1 MRLPK
6 LASPGD
12 GAKAPLISIPQQAK
26 TMDLRWLW
34 LLIGFALLPFTAY
47 RVVFPLAAWIAPVF
61 LLRFERV
68 SRRGGPALWLIFA
81 AYMLAGV
88 IDLIGSPG
96 RGLDLLLG
104 LTFFPLVRAV
114 RFTLP
119 YVTDRLLGARL
130 GTWPRMLLF
139 PASFVAS
146 DWLMGLL
153 HLTGTFGSPAYSQYG
168 VLPLIQ
174 LVSVTGMYGLTFLV
188 MWFASAVNAVWEHG
202 FQRRATR
209 LPLAVFGSVLAAVFA
224 FGFARL
230 SLAAPTSPTVKAAT
244 ITLSPAVYNQA
255 NDGLDLMTFNRA
267 TSAQRAA
274 WRPRFNATVDQM
286 LARTQTAL
294 SQGAKLVAWQEQ
306 SALVLPEDRQNA
318 ISRAA
323 ALARSHGAYLEIWL
337 GVLNR
342 SQSLPYFAD
351 QAVLISP
358 AGTVVWTY
366 EKTYLVLGSDS
377 AFTVRGSGVLPV
389 ADTPY
394 GRLTT
399 AICNDLDYPGLLRQA
414 GQKGAD
420 ILLAPNNED
429 YSFQASYR
437 AGEQVYRAI
446 ENGTSLIRPAGDGIS
461 LMTDYLG
468 RVIASQDYSASNDG
482 IMLAS
487 VPTTGVSTIYS
498 HIGDSFAYLCTLGLV
513 LGIHLARRAK
523 RNSARTSPAA
533 NDDLTNHGTPTP
545 VPHRLR
551 RTPLVTRL
559 YERLLGDS

>member
-12 GAKAPLISIPQQAK
+12 GAKATPISDSPQAK

-81 AYMLAGV
+81 AYTLAGV
-88 IDLIGSPG
+88 IDLIGIPG
-96 RGLDLLLG
+96 RGLDLLGG
-104 LTFFPLVRAV
+104 LTLFPLYRAV

-119 YVTDRLLGARL
+119 YVTDRLLGARR

-153 HLTGTFGSPAYSQYG
+153 HLTGTSGSPAYSQYG
-168 VLPLIQ
+168 VLPLMQ

-202 FQRRATR
+202 FQWRATR
-209 LPLAVFGSVLAAVFA
+209 LPLAVFGSALAAVFA

-244 ITLSPAVYNQA
+244 ITISPAVYNQA
-255 NDGLDLMTFNRA
+255 NDGLDWATFNRA

-274 WRPRFNATVDQM
+274 WRPRFAATVDQM

-294 SQGAKLVAWQEQ
+294 SQGAKLVVWQEQ
-306 SALVLPEDRQNA
+306 SALVLPADRQNA

-323 ALARSHGAYLEIWL
+323 ALARSHGAYLQIWL
-337 GVLNR
+337 GVLNQT
-342 SQSLPYFAD
+342 QSLHYFAN
-351 QAVLISP
+351 QAILISP

-366 EKTYLVLGSDS
+366 NKTYPVVPGES
-377 AFTVRGSGVLPV
+377 AVTVRGSGVLPV

-399 AICNDLDYPGLLRQA
+399 AICNDLEYPGFLRQA

-420 ILLAPNNED
+420 ILLAPNHEA
-429 YSFQASYR
+429 YSFQTSYR

-446 ENGTSLIRPAGDGIS
+446 ENGTSLIRPTGDGIS

-468 RVIASQDYSASNDG
+468 RVIASQNYSASNNG

-487 VPTTGVSTIYS
+487 VPTHGVSTIYS
-498 HIGDSFAYLCTLGLV
+498 HIGDAFAYLCTIGLV

-523 RNSARTSPAA
+523 RSEKRTSP
-533 NDDLTNHGTPTP
+533 PTEVKEP
-545 VPHRLR
+545 QAV
-551 RTPLVTRL
+551 
-559 YERLLGDS
+559 

>member
-1 MRLPK
+1 MRLPE

-12 GAKAPLISIPQQAK
+12 GAKATPISDSPQAK
-26 TMDLRWLW
+26 TIDLRWLW

-47 RVVFPLAAWIAPVF
+47 RVVFPLAAWVAPVF

-81 AYMLAGV
+81 AYTIAGV
-88 IDLIGSPG
+88 IDLIGIPE
-96 RGLDLLLG
+96 RGLLLLLG
-104 LTFFPLVRAV
+104 LTGFPLFRAV

-168 VLPLIQ
+168 VLPLMQ

-202 FQRRATR
+202 FQWRATR

-244 ITLSPAVYNQA
+244 ITISPSVFNQA
-255 NDGLDLMTFNRA
+255 NDGLDFNTFNRA
-267 TSAQRAA
+267 TSQQRAA
-274 WRPRFNATVDQM
+274 WRPRFTATVDQM

-294 SQGAKLVAWQEQ
+294 SQGAKLVVWQEQ

-318 ISRAA
+318 IHRAA
-323 ALARSHGAYLEIWL
+323 ALARSNGAYLEIWL
-337 GVLNR
+337 GVLTQT
-342 SQSLPYFAD
+342 QSLPYFAN
-351 QAVLISP
+351 QAILISP
-358 AGTVVWTY
+358 AGSVVWTY
-366 EKTYLVLGSDS
+366 EKTYPVVPGES
-377 AFTVRGSGVLPV
+377 AIDVRGSGVLPV

-399 AICNDLDYPGLLRQA
+399 AICNDLEYPGLLRQA

-420 ILLAPNNED
+420 ILLAPNHEV

-446 ENGTSLIRPAGDGIS
+446 ENGTSLIRPDGDGIS

-468 RVIASQDYSASNDG
+468 RVIASQNYSASNNG
-482 IMLAS
+482 IMLAD
-487 VPTTGVSTIYS
+487 VPTAGVSTIS
-498 HIGDSFAYLCTLGLV
+498 SRIGDAFAYLCTIGLL

-523 RNSARTSPAA
+523 RSEKRTSATAPPKQPQA
-533 NDDLTNHGTPTP
+533 
-545 VPHRLR
+545 V
-551 RTPLVTRL
+551 
-559 YERLLGDS
+559 

>member
-12 GAKAPLISIPQQAK
+12 GAKATPISDSPQAK
-26 TMDLRWLW
+26 TVDLRWLW

-47 RVVFPLAAWIAPVF
+47 RVVIPLAAWIAPVF

-88 IDLIGSPG
+88 IDLIGIPG

-104 LTFFPLVRAV
+104 LTLFPLLRAV

-146 DWLMGLL
+146 DWLMGLI
-153 HLTGTFGSPAYSQYG
+153 HLTGTVGSPAYSQYG

-188 MWFASAVNAVWEHG
+188 IWFASAVNAVWEHG
-202 FQRRATR
+202 FQWRATR

-244 ITLSPAVYNQA
+244 ITLSPAVFNQA
-255 NDGLDLMTFNRA
+255 NNGLDWTTFNRA
-267 TSAQRAA
+267 TSAQREA
-274 WRPRFNATVDQM
+274 WRPRFSATVDQM

-294 SQGAKLVAWQEQ
+294 SQGAKLVVWQEE
-306 SALVLPEDRQNA
+306 SALVLPGDRQNA

-337 GVLNR
+337 GVLNQ
-342 SQSLPYFAD
+342 SQSLPYFAN
-351 QAVLISP
+351 QAILISP
-358 AGTVVWTY
+358 AGSVVWTY
-366 EKTYLVLGSDS
+366 NKTYPVVVNGDS
-377 AFTVRGSGVLPV
+377 SVTLRGSGVLPV

-399 AICNDLDYPGLLRQA
+399 AICNDVGYPGLLRQA

-420 ILLAPNNED
+420 ILLVPTDEPS
-429 YSFQASYR
+429 SFWASCR
-437 AGEQVYRAI
+437 CRRGHLPRHRKRHLADPADRRRHLADDRLPGPGDRQPELLGQQRRHHAGQRPDHWRIDHLQPHRRCLRLPVH
-446 ENGTSLIRPAGDGIS
+446 NRPAARNPPGPARKAQRKAHLPSHRGEGAA
-461 LMTDYLG
+461 G
-468 RVIASQDYSASNDG
+468 R
-482 IMLAS
+482 
-487 VPTTGVSTIYS
+487 
-498 HIGDSFAYLCTLGLV
+498 
-513 LGIHLARRAK
+513 
-523 RNSARTSPAA
+523 
-533 NDDLTNHGTPTP
+533 
-545 VPHRLR
+545 
-551 RTPLVTRL
+551 
-559 YERLLGDS
+559 LGDPDRFALRP

>member
-12 GAKAPLISIPQQAK
+12 GAQATPISVPPQAK

-34 LLIGFALLPFTAY
+34 LLIGFVLLPFTAY

-88 IDLIGSPG
+88 IDLIGIPD
-96 RGLDLLLG
+96 RGLWLFLG
-104 LTFFPLVRAV
+104 LTGFPLFRAV

-168 VLPLIQ
+168 VLPLLQ

-188 MWFASAVNAVWEHG
+188 MWFASAVNAVGEHG
-202 FQRRATR
+202 FRWQATR

-244 ITLSPAVYNQA
+244 ITISPSVANQA
-255 NDGLDLMTFNRA
+255 VNGLAWATFNRA

-274 WRPRFNATVDQM
+274 WRPRFAATVDQM

-294 SQGAKLVAWQEQ
+294 SPGAKLVVWQEE
-306 SALVLPEDRQNA
+306 SAWVLPGDRQNA

-323 ALARSHGAYLEIWL
+323 ALARSNGAYVEIGL
-337 GVLNR
+337 GVFTR
-342 SQSLPYFAD
+342 SQSLPYVLD
-351 QAVLISP
+351 QAILISP

-366 EKTYLVLGSDS
+366 EKTYPVTGGES
-377 AFTVRGSGVLPV
+377 AVTVRGSGVLPV

-394 GRLTT
+394 GRLST

-420 ILLAPNNED
+420 ILLAPNNEK

-446 ENGTSLIRPAGDGIS
+446 ENGTSLIRPTGDGIS

-468 RVIASQDYSASNDG
+468 RVIASQDYSASNNG
-482 IMLAS
+482 IMVAS
-487 VPTTGVSTIYS
+487 VPTRGVRTIYS
-498 HIGDSFAYLCTLGLV
+498 RIGDSFAYLCTIGVL

-523 RNSARTSPAA
+523 RSEKRTSP
-533 NDDLTNHGTPTP
+533 PTEAKEP
-545 VPHRLR
+545 QAV
-551 RTPLVTRL
+551 
-559 YERLLGDS
+559 

>member
-6 LASPGD
+6 LTSPGD
-12 GAKAPLISIPQQAK
+12 GAKATPISDSPQAK

-34 LLIGFALLPFTAY
+34 LLIGFALLPFTAN
-47 RVVFPLAAWIAPVF
+47 RVVFPLAAWVAPVF

-81 AYMLAGV
+81 AYTTAGV
-88 IDLIGSPG
+88 IDLIGIPG

-104 LTFFPLVRAV
+104 LTLFPLFRAV

-153 HLTGTFGSPAYSQYG
+153 HVTGTFGSPAYSQYG
-168 VLPLIQ
+168 VLPLMQ

-188 MWFASAVNAVWEHG
+188 MWFASAVNAAWEHG
-202 FQRRATR
+202 FQWRATR

-255 NDGLDLMTFNRA
+255 NDGLDWATFNRA

-274 WRPRFNATVDQM
+274 WRPRFTATVDQM

-294 SQGAKLVAWQEQ
+294 SQGAKLVVWQEE
-306 SALVLPEDRQNA
+306 SALVLPGDRQNA

-337 GVLNR
+337 GVFTR
-342 SQSLPYFAD
+342 SQSLPYFLN
-351 QAVLISP
+351 QAILISP
-358 AGTVVWTY
+358 AGSVVWTY
-366 EKTYLVLGSDS
+366 EKTYPVFPGES
-377 AFTVRGSGVLPV
+377 ATLVRGSGVLPV
-389 ADTPY
+389 AGTPY

-399 AICNDLDYPGLLRQA
+399 AICYDLEYPGLLRQA

-420 ILLAPNNED
+420 ILLAPNNEP

-437 AGEQVYRAI
+437 GGEQVYRAI
-446 ENGTSLIRPAGDGIS
+446 ENGTSLIRPDGDGIS

-468 RVIASQDYSASNDG
+468 RVIASQDYSASNNG

-487 VPTTGVSTIYS
+487 VPTRGVSTIYS
-498 HIGDSFAYLCTLGLV
+498 RIGDSFAYLCTIGLV

-523 RNSARTSPAA
+523 RSEKRTSATAPPKQPQA
-533 NDDLTNHGTPTP
+533 
-545 VPHRLR
+545 V
-551 RTPLVTRL
+551 
-559 YERLLGDS
+559 

>member
-6 LASPGD
+6 LASPGE
-12 GAKAPLISIPQQAK
+12 GAKATPISDSPQAK
-26 TMDLRWLW
+26 TVDLRWLW

-88 IDLIGSPG
+88 IDLLGIPD
-96 RGLDLLLG
+96 RGLWLFLG
-104 LTFFPLVRAV
+104 LTVFPLARAV

-146 DWLMGLL
+146 DWLMGLI

-168 VLPLIQ
+168 VLPLLQ

-188 MWFASAVNAVWEHG
+188 MWFASAVNAVWDHG
-202 FQRRATR
+202 FQWQASR

-230 SLAAPTSPTVKAAT
+230 SMAAPTSPTVKAAT
-244 ITLSPAVYNQA
+244 ITISPAVANQA
-255 NDGLDLMTFNRA
+255 VNGLDWTTFNRA

-274 WRPRFNATVDQM
+274 WRPRFHATVDQM

-294 SQGAKLVAWQEQ
+294 SQGAKLVVWQEE
-306 SALVLPEDRQNA
+306 SALVLPGDRQNA

-323 ALARSHGAYLEIWL
+323 ALARSHGAYLEIGL
-337 GVLNR
+337 GVLTR
-342 SQSLPYFAD
+342 SQSLPYVLD
-351 QAVLISP
+351 QAILISP

-366 EKTYLVLGSDS
+366 EKTYPVTGGES
-377 AFTVRGSGVLPV
+377 AVTVRGSGVLPV

-394 GRLTT
+394 GRLST

-420 ILLAPNNED
+420 ILLAPNNEI

-446 ENGTSLIRPAGDGIS
+446 ENGTSLIRPAGKGIS

-468 RVIASQDYSASNDG
+468 RVIASQDYSASNNG
-482 IMLAS
+482 VMLAS
-487 VPTTGVSTIYS
+487 VPTAGVRTIYS
-498 HIGDSFAYLCTLGLV
+498 RIGDAFAYLCTIGVL

-523 RNSARTSPAA
+523 RSEKRTSP
-533 NDDLTNHGTPTP
+533 PTEAKEP
-545 VPHRLR
+545 QAV
-551 RTPLVTRL
+551 
-559 YERLLGDS
+559 

>member
-1 MRLPK
+1 MSLPK
-6 LASPGD
+6 LMPSGD
-12 GAKAPLISIPQQAK
+12 GAKVTRISGRGPAK
-26 TMDLRWLW
+26 TVDLRWLW

-47 RVVFPLAAWIAPVF
+47 RVVFPLAAWVAPVF

-88 IDLIGSPG
+88 IDLIGIPG

-104 LTFFPLVRAV
+104 LTLLPLFRAV

-146 DWLMGLL
+146 DWLMGLI
-153 HLTGTFGSPAYSQYG
+153 HITGTVGSPAYSQYG
-168 VLPLIQ
+168 VLPLMQ

-202 FQRRATR
+202 FRWRATR

-244 ITLSPAVYNQA
+244 ITLSPAVFNQA
-255 NDGLDLMTFNRA
+255 NDGLDLATFNRA

-274 WRPRFNATVDQM
+274 WRPRFTATVDQM

-294 SQGAKLVAWQEQ
+294 SQGAKLVVWQEQ
-306 SALVLPEDRQNA
+306 SALVLPGDRQNA

-323 ALARSHGAYLEIWL
+323 ALARSNGAYLEIWL
-337 GVLNR
+337 GVLNQT
-342 SQSLPYFAD
+342 QSLPYFAN
-351 QAVLISP
+351 QAILISP
-358 AGTVVWTY
+358 AGSVVWTY
-366 EKTYLVLGSDS
+366 NKTYPVVVSGES
-377 AFTVRGSGVLPV
+377 FVTVRGSGVLPV

-399 AICNDLDYPGLLRQA
+399 AICNDVTYPGYLRQA

-420 ILLAPNNED
+420 ILLVPNHEPSSVRASAD
-429 YSFQASYR
+429 AAQAIYR
-437 AGEQVYRAI
+437 TI

-468 RVIASQDYSASNDG
+468 RVIASQNYSASNNG

-487 VPTTGVSTIYS
+487 VPTHGVSTIYS
-498 HIGDSFAYLCTLGLV
+498 HIGDSFAYLCTIGLV
-513 LGIHLARRAK
+513 LGIHLARRAQK
-523 RNSARTSPAA
+523 RNSAPAKVKEPQA
-533 NDDLTNHGTPTP
+533 
-545 VPHRLR
+545 V
-551 RTPLVTRL
+551 
-559 YERLLGDS
+559 

>member
-1 MRLPK
+1 
-6 LASPGD
+6 
-12 GAKAPLISIPQQAK
+12 
-26 TMDLRWLW
+26 MDLRWLW

-104 LTFFPLVRAV
+104 LTLLPLFRAV

-146 DWLMGLL
+146 DWLMGLI
-153 HLTGTFGSPAYSQYG
+153 HLTGTVGSPAYSQYG
-168 VLPLIQ
+168 VLPLMQ

-202 FQRRATR
+202 FQWRATR

-255 NDGLDLMTFNRA
+255 NDGLDLATFNRA

-274 WRPRFNATVDQM
+274 WRPRFAATVDQM

-294 SQGAKLVAWQEQ
+294 SQGAKLVVWQEQ
-306 SALVLPEDRQNA
+306 SALVLPADRQNA

-323 ALARSHGAYLEIWL
+323 ALARSNGAYLEIWL

-342 SQSLPYFAD
+342 TQSLPYFANL
-351 QAVLISP
+351 AILISP
-358 AGTVVWTY
+358 AGSVVWTY
-366 EKTYLVLGSDS
+366 NKTYPVVLSGES
-377 AFTVRGSGVLPV
+377 AVTVRGSGVLPV

-394 GRLTT
+394 GRLST
-399 AICNDLDYPGLLRQA
+399 AICNDVTYPGYLRQA

-420 ILLAPNNED
+420 ILLVPTNEP
-429 YSFQASYR
+429 SSVWASADAAETTYR
-437 AGEQVYRAI
+437 TI
-446 ENGTSLIRPAGDGIS
+446 ENGTSLIRPTGDGIS

-468 RVIASQDYSASNDG
+468 RVIASQNYSASNNG
-482 IMLAS
+482 IMVAN
-487 VPTTGVSTIYS
+487 VPTRGVSTIYS
-498 HIGDSFAYLCTLGLV
+498 HIGDAFAYLCTLGLV

-523 RNSARTSPAA
+523 RSEKRTSP
-533 NDDLTNHGTPTP
+533 PTEAKEP
-545 VPHRLR
+545 QAV
-551 RTPLVTRL
+551 
-559 YERLLGDS
+559 

>member
-1 MRLPK
+1 MAISTNPSTNPVRAD
-6 LASPGD
+6 ASLDRRGWTPSGG
-12 GAKAPLISIPQQAK
+12 GAKATPISVPPQAK
-26 TMDLRWLW
+26 TVDLRWLW

-88 IDLIGSPG
+88 IDLIGIPG
-96 RGLDLLLG
+96 RGLDLLFG
-104 LTFFPLVRAV
+104 LTLLPLFRAV

-153 HLTGTFGSPAYSQYG
+153 HLTGTVGSPAYSQYG
-168 VLPLIQ
+168 VLPLMQ

-202 FQRRATR
+202 FRWRATR

-255 NDGLDLMTFNRA
+255 NDGPDWATFNRA

-274 WRPRFNATVDQM
+274 WRPRFTATVDQM

-294 SQGAKLVAWQEQ
+294 SQGAKLVVWQEQ
-306 SALVLPEDRQNA
+306 SALVLPGDRQNA

-337 GVLNR
+337 GVFNR
-342 SQSLPYFAD
+342 TQSLPYFAN
-351 QAVLISP
+351 QAILISP

-366 EKTYLVLGSDS
+366 EKTYPVVPGESACHRQGLGR
-377 AFTVRGSGVLPV
+377 AARGRHPVRP
-389 ADTPY
+389 ADHGHLQRP
-394 GRLTT
+394 RVPRTT
-399 AICNDLDYPGLLRQA
+399 APGRT
-414 GQKGAD
+414 KGGRHPA
-420 ILLAPNNED
+420 
-429 YSFQASYR
+429 R
-437 AGEQVYRAI
+437 AE
-446 ENGTSLIRPAGDGIS
+446 
-461 LMTDYLG
+461 
-468 RVIASQDYSASNDG
+468 
-482 IMLAS
+482 
-487 VPTTGVSTIYS
+487 
-498 HIGDSFAYLCTLGLV
+498 
-513 LGIHLARRAK
+513 
-523 RNSARTSPAA
+523 
-533 NDDLTNHGTPTP
+533 
-545 VPHRLR
+545 
-551 RTPLVTRL
+551 
-559 YERLLGDS
+559 

>member
-12 GAKAPLISIPQQAK
+12 GAKATPISDSPQAK

-34 LLIGFALLPFTAY
+34 LLIGFVLLPFTAY

-88 IDLIGSPG
+88 IDLIGTPG
-96 RGLDLLLG
+96 RGLELLLG
-104 LTFFPLVRAV
+104 LTFLPLVRAV

-139 PASFVAS
+139 PAAFVAS

-168 VLPLIQ
+168 VLPLMQ

-188 MWFASAVNAVWEHG
+188 MWFASAVNAMWEHG
-202 FQRRATR
+202 FQWRATR
-209 LPLAVFGSVLAAVFA
+209 LPLAVFGAVLAVVFA

-244 ITLSPAVYNQA
+244 ITISPAVFNQA

-267 TSAQRAA
+267 TSQQRAA

-286 LARTQTAL
+286 LGRTQTAL
-294 SQGAKLVAWQEQ
+294 SQGAKLVVWQEQ
-306 SALVLPEDRQNA
+306 SALVLPGDRQNA

-323 ALARSHGAYLEIWL
+323 ALARSNGAYLEIWL
-337 GVLNR
+337 GVLTQT
-342 SQSLPYFAD
+342 QSLPYFAN
-351 QAVLISP
+351 QAILISP
-358 AGTVVWTY
+358 AGSVVWAY
-366 EKTYLVLGSDS
+366 DKTYPVLGGES
-377 AFTVRGSGVLPV
+377 AITVRGSGVLPV

-394 GRLTT
+394 GRLST
-399 AICNDLDYPGLLRQA
+399 AICNDVGYPGLLRQA

-420 ILLAPNNED
+420 IMLVPTHEP
-429 YSFQASYR
+429 YSFWAS
-437 AGEQVYRAI
+437 ADAAEATYRAI
-446 ENGTSLIRPAGDGIS
+446 ENGTSLVRPTGDGIS

-468 RVIASQDYSASNDG
+468 RVIASQNYSASNNG
-482 IMLAS
+482 IMLAN
-487 VPTTGVSTIYS
+487 VPTAGVSTIS
-498 HIGDSFAYLCTLGLV
+498 SRIGDAFAYLCTIGLLV
-513 LGIHLARRAK
+513 GIHLARRAK
-523 RNSARTSPAA
+523 RSEKRTSTTAPPKQPQA
-533 NDDLTNHGTPTP
+533 
-545 VPHRLR
+545 V
-551 RTPLVTRL
+551 
-559 YERLLGDS
+559 

>member
-6 LASPGD
+6 LTSPGD
-12 GAKAPLISIPQQAK
+12 GAKATPISDSPQAK

-34 LLIGFALLPFTAY
+34 LLIGFALLPFTAN
-47 RVVFPLAAWIAPVF
+47 RVVFPLAAWVAPVF

-81 AYMLAGV
+81 AYTTAGV
-88 IDLIGSPG
+88 IDLIGIPG

-104 LTFFPLVRAV
+104 LTLFPLFRAV

-153 HLTGTFGSPAYSQYG
+153 HVTGTFGSPAYSQYG
-168 VLPLIQ
+168 VLPLMQ

-188 MWFASAVNAVWEHG
+188 MWFASAVNAAWEHG
-202 FQRRATR
+202 FQWRATR

-255 NDGLDLMTFNRA
+255 NDGLDWATFNRA

-274 WRPRFNATVDQM
+274 WRPRFTATVDQM

-294 SQGAKLVAWQEQ
+294 SQGAKLVVWQEE
-306 SALVLPEDRQNA
+306 SALVLPGDRQNA

-337 GVLNR
+337 GVFTR
-342 SQSLPYFAD
+342 SQSLPYFLN
-351 QAVLISP
+351 QAILISP
-358 AGTVVWTY
+358 AGSVVWTY
-366 EKTYLVLGSDS
+366 EKTYPVFPGES
-377 AFTVRGSGVLPV
+377 ATLVRGSGVLPV
-389 ADTPY
+389 AGTPY

-399 AICNDLDYPGLLRQA
+399 AICYDLEYPGLLRQA

-420 ILLAPNNED
+420 ILLAPNNEP

-437 AGEQVYRAI
+437 GGEQVYRAI
-446 ENGTSLIRPAGDGIS
+446 ENGTSLIRPDGDGIS

-468 RVIASQDYSASNDG
+468 RVIASQDYSASNNG

-487 VPTTGVSTIYS
+487 VPTRGVSTIYS
-498 HIGDSFAYLCTLGLV
+498 RIGDAFAYLCTIGLV

-523 RNSARTSPAA
+523 RSEKRTSATAPPKQPQA
-533 NDDLTNHGTPTP
+533 
-545 VPHRLR
+545 V
-551 RTPLVTRL
+551 
-559 YERLLGDS
+559 

>member
-1 MRLPK
+1 MRAD
-6 LASPGD
+6 ASLDRRGWTPSGG
-12 GAKAPLISIPQQAK
+12 GAKATPISVPPQAK
-26 TMDLRWLW
+26 TVDLRWLW

-47 RVVFPLAAWIAPVF
+47 RVVIPLAAWIAPVF

-88 IDLIGSPG
+88 IDLIGIPG

-104 LTFFPLVRAV
+104 LTLFPLYRAV

-153 HLTGTFGSPAYSQYG
+153 HLTGTVGSPAYSQYG
-168 VLPLIQ
+168 VLPLMQ
-174 LVSVTGMYGLTFLV
+174 LVSLTGMYGLTFLV

-202 FQRRATR
+202 FRWRATR

-255 NDGLDLMTFNRA
+255 NDGPDWATFNRA

-274 WRPRFNATVDQM
+274 WRPRFTATVDQM

-294 SQGAKLVAWQEQ
+294 SQGAKLVVWQEQ
-306 SALVLPEDRQNA
+306 SALVLPGDRQNA

-323 ALARSHGAYLEIWL
+323 ALARSHSAYLEIWL

-342 SQSLPYFAD
+342 TQSLPYFAN
-351 QAVLISP
+351 QAILISP

-366 EKTYLVLGSDS
+366 NKTYPVWPGES

-399 AICNDLDYPGLLRQA
+399 AICNDLEYPGYLRQA

-420 ILLAPNNED
+420 ILLAPNHETA
-429 YSFQASYR
+429 SFQTSYR
-437 AGEQVYRAI
+437 AGEQVYRTI
-446 ENGTSLIRPAGDGIS
+446 ENGTSLIRPTGDGIS

-468 RVIASQDYSASNDG
+468 RVIASQDYSASNNG
-482 IMLAS
+482 IMLAN
-487 VPTTGVSTIYS
+487 VPTQGVRTIYS
-498 HIGDSFAYLCTLGLV
+498 HIGDAFAYLCTIGLL

-523 RNSARTSPAA
+523 RSEKRTSP
-533 NDDLTNHGTPTP
+533 PTEVKEP
-545 VPHRLR
+545 QAV
-551 RTPLVTRL
+551 
-559 YERLLGDS
+559 

>member
-12 GAKAPLISIPQQAK
+12 GAKATPISDSPQAK
-26 TMDLRWLW
+26 TVDLRWLW

-47 RVVFPLAAWIAPVF
+47 RVVIPLAAWIAPVF

-96 RGLDLLLG
+96 RGLELLG
-104 LTFFPLVRAV
+104 GLTIMPLARAV

-139 PASFVAS
+139 PASVVAS
-146 DWLMGLL
+146 DWLMGLI
-153 HLTGTFGSPAYSQYG
+153 HLTGTVGSPAYSQYG
-168 VLPLIQ
+168 VLPLMQ

-188 MWFASAVNAVWEHG
+188 MWFASAVNAAWEHG
-202 FQRRATR
+202 FRWQATR
-209 LPLAVFGSVLAAVFA
+209 LPLAVFGSVLAVVFA

-230 SLAAPTSPTVKAAT
+230 SLAAPTSPTVKGAT
-244 ITLSPAVYNQA
+244 ITLSPAVFNQA

-274 WRPRFNATVDQM
+274 WRPRFAATVDQM

-294 SQGAKLVAWQEQ
+294 SQGAKLVVWQEQ
-306 SALVLPEDRQNA
+306 SALVLPGDRQNA

-342 SQSLPYFAD
+342 TQSLPYFAN
-351 QAVLISP
+351 QAILISP

-366 EKTYLVLGSDS
+366 NKTYPVWPGES
-377 AFTVRGSGVLPV
+377 AMTVKGTGVLPV

-394 GRLTT
+394 
-399 AICNDLDYPGLLRQA
+399 
-414 GQKGAD
+414 
-420 ILLAPNNED
+420 
-429 YSFQASYR
+429 
-437 AGEQVYRAI
+437 
-446 ENGTSLIRPAGDGIS
+446 RPAEHGHLQRHGLPRAAAPGRTKGGRHS
-461 LMTDYLG
+461 AGTD
-468 RVIASQDYSASNDG
+468 
-482 IMLAS
+482 
-487 VPTTGVSTIYS
+487 
-498 HIGDSFAYLCTLGLV
+498 
-513 LGIHLARRAK
+513 
-523 RNSARTSPAA
+523 
-533 NDDLTNHGTPTP
+533 
-545 VPHRLR
+545 
-551 RTPLVTRL
+551 
-559 YERLLGDS
+559 

>member
-12 GAKAPLISIPQQAK
+12 GAKATPISDSPQAK
-26 TMDLRWLW
+26 TIDLRWLW

-47 RVVFPLAAWIAPVF
+47 RVVFPLAAWVAPVF

-81 AYMLAGV
+81 AYTIAGV
-88 IDLIGSPG
+88 IDLIGIPE
-96 RGLDLLLG
+96 RGLLLLLG
-104 LTFFPLVRAV
+104 LTGFPLFRAV

-168 VLPLIQ
+168 VLPLMQ

-202 FQRRATR
+202 FQWRATR

-244 ITLSPAVYNQA
+244 ITISPSVFNQA
-255 NDGLDLMTFNRA
+255 NDGLDFNTFNRA
-267 TSAQRAA
+267 TSQQRAA
-274 WRPRFNATVDQM
+274 WRPRFTATVDQM

-294 SQGAKLVAWQEQ
+294 SQGAKLVVWQEQ

-318 ISRAA
+318 IHRAA

-337 GVLNR
+337 GVLTQT
-342 SQSLPYFAD
+342 QSLPYFAN
-351 QAVLISP
+351 QAILISP
-358 AGTVVWTY
+358 AGSVVWTY
-366 EKTYLVLGSDS
+366 EKTYPVVPGES
-377 AFTVRGSGVLPV
+377 AIDVRGSGVLPV

-399 AICNDLDYPGLLRQA
+399 AICNDLEYPGLLRQA

-420 ILLAPNNED
+420 ILLAPNHEV

-446 ENGTSLIRPAGDGIS
+446 ENGTSLIRPDGDGIS

-468 RVIASQDYSASNDG
+468 RVIASQNYSASNNG
-482 IMLAS
+482 IMLAD
-487 VPTTGVSTIYS
+487 VPTAGVSTIS
-498 HIGDSFAYLCTLGLV
+498 SRIGDAFAYLCTIGLV

-523 RNSARTSPAA
+523 RSEKRTSATAPPKQPQA
-533 NDDLTNHGTPTP
+533 
-545 VPHRLR
+545 V
-551 RTPLVTRL
+551 
-559 YERLLGDS
+559 

>member
-1 MRLPK
+1 
-6 LASPGD
+6 
-12 GAKAPLISIPQQAK
+12 
-26 TMDLRWLW
+26 MDLRWLW
-34 LLIGFALLPFTAY
+34 LLIGFVLLPFTAY

-81 AYMLAGV
+81 AYTLAGV
-88 IDLIGSPG
+88 IDLIGIPD
-96 RGLDLLLG
+96 RGLDLLTG
-104 LTFFPLVRAV
+104 LTLFPLYRAV

-146 DWLMGLL
+146 DWLMGLI
-153 HLTGTFGSPAYSQYG
+153 HLTGTIGSPAYSQYG
-168 VLPLIQ
+168 VLPLMQ

-188 MWFASAVNAVWEHG
+188 IWFASAVNAVWENG
-202 FQRRATR
+202 FRWRATR

-255 NDGLDLMTFNRA
+255 NDGLAWATFNRA

-274 WRPRFNATVDQM
+274 WRPRFTATVDQM

-294 SQGAKLVAWQEQ
+294 SQGAKLVVWQEE
-306 SALVLPEDRQNA
+306 SALVLPGDRQNA

-337 GVLNR
+337 GVFTR
-342 SQSLPYFAD
+342 SQSLPYFLN
-351 QAVLISP
+351 QAILISP
-358 AGTVVWTY
+358 AGSVVWTY
-366 EKTYLVLGSDS
+366 EKTYPVVPDES
-377 AFTVRGSGVLPV
+377 AYTVRGSGVLPV
-389 ADTPY
+389 AGTPY

-399 AICNDLDYPGLLRQA
+399 AICYDLEYPGLLRQA

-420 ILLAPNNED
+420 ILLAPNNEP

-437 AGEQVYRAI
+437 GGEQVYRAI
-446 ENGTSLIRPAGDGIS
+446 ENGTSLIRPDGDGIS

-468 RVIASQDYSASNDG
+468 RVIASQNYSASSNG

-487 VPTTGVSTIYS
+487 VPTHGVSTIYS
-498 HIGDSFAYLCTLGLV
+498 HIGDAFAYLCTIGLV

-523 RNSARTSPAA
+523 RSEKRTSP
-533 NDDLTNHGTPTP
+533 PTEVKEP
-545 VPHRLR
+545 QAV
-551 RTPLVTRL
+551 
-559 YERLLGDS
+559 

>member
-6 LASPGD
+6 LTSPGD
-12 GAKAPLISIPQQAK
+12 GAKATPISDSPQAK
-26 TMDLRWLW
+26 IPDLRWLW

-47 RVVFPLAAWIAPVF
+47 RVVIPLAAWIAPVF

-81 AYMLAGV
+81 AYTTAGV

-96 RGLDLLLG
+96 RGLELLAG

-202 FQRRATR
+202 FRWRATR

-244 ITLSPAVYNQA
+244 ITLSPAVFNQA
-255 NDGLDLMTFNRA
+255 NNGLDWTTFNRA
-267 TSAQRAA
+267 TSQQRAA
-274 WRPRFNATVDQM
+274 WRLRFTATVDQM

-294 SQGAKLVAWQEQ
+294 SQGAKLVVWQEQ

-323 ALARSHGAYLEIWL
+323 ALTRSNGAYLEIWL
-337 GVLNR
+337 GVLTR
-342 SQSLPYFAD
+342 SQSLPYFLN
-351 QAVLISP
+351 QAILISP

-366 EKTYLVLGSDS
+366 NKTYPVVPNES
-377 AFTVRGSGVLPV
+377 AVTVRGTGVLPV

-399 AICNDLDYPGLLRQA
+399 AICYDLDYPGLLRQA

-420 ILLAPNNED
+420 ILLAPNHEP

-446 ENGTSLIRPAGDGIS
+446 ENGTSLVRPTGDGIS

-468 RVIASQDYSASNDG
+468 RVIASQNYSATNNG
-482 IMLAS
+482 IMVAN

-498 HIGDSFAYLCTLGLV
+498 HIGDAFAYLCTIGLV

-523 RNSARTSPAA
+523 RSEKPTSATAPPKQPQA
-533 NDDLTNHGTPTP
+533 
-545 VPHRLR
+545 V
-551 RTPLVTRL
+551 
-559 YERLLGDS
+559 

>member
-12 GAKAPLISIPQQAK
+12 GAQATPISVPPQAK

-34 LLIGFALLPFTAY
+34 LLIGFVLLPFTAY

-88 IDLIGSPG
+88 IDLIGIPD
-96 RGLDLLLG
+96 RGLWLFLG
-104 LTFFPLVRAV
+104 LTGFPLFRAV

-146 DWLMGLL
+146 DWLMGLI

-168 VLPLIQ
+168 VLPLMQ

-202 FQRRATR
+202 FRWQATR

-244 ITLSPAVYNQA
+244 ITISPAVFNQA
-255 NDGLDLMTFNRA
+255 NNGLDLTTFNRA
-267 TSAQRAA
+267 TSQQRAA
-274 WRPRFNATVDQM
+274 WRPRFTATVDQM

-294 SQGAKLVAWQEQ
+294 SQGAKLVVWQEQ
-306 SALVLPEDRQNA
+306 SALVLPGEPTERHRQG
-318 ISRAA
+318 R
-323 ALARSHGAYLEIWL
+323 GA
-337 GVLNR
+337 GPQQR
-342 SQSLPYFAD
+342 CLP
-351 QAVLISP
+351 
-358 AGTVVWTY
+358 G
-366 EKTYLVLGSDS
+366 
-377 AFTVRGSGVLPV
+377 
-389 ADTPY
+389 
-394 GRLTT
+394 
-399 AICNDLDYPGLLRQA
+399 
-414 GQKGAD
+414 
-420 ILLAPNNED
+420 
-429 YSFQASYR
+429 
-437 AGEQVYRAI
+437 
-446 ENGTSLIRPAGDGIS
+446 
-461 LMTDYLG
+461 
-468 RVIASQDYSASNDG
+468 
-482 IMLAS
+482 
-487 VPTTGVSTIYS
+487 
-498 HIGDSFAYLCTLGLV
+498 
-513 LGIHLARRAK
+513 HLARRPHPVAV
-523 RNSARTSPAA
+523 PALLPQPG
-533 NDDLTNHGTPTP
+533 DLDQPGRERR
-545 VPHRLR
+545 VDLR
-551 RTPLVTRL
+551 EDLPRPRR
-559 YERLLGDS
+559 RLLHHRQGLGRAARGRHPVRPADHGHLLRPRLPRTTAPGRAKGGRHPARAEP

>member
-6 LASPGD
+6 LTSPGD
-12 GAKAPLISIPQQAK
+12 GAKATPISDSPQAK

-34 LLIGFALLPFTAY
+34 LLIGFALLPFTAN
-47 RVVFPLAAWIAPVF
+47 RVVFPLAAWVAPVF

-81 AYMLAGV
+81 AYTTAGV
-88 IDLIGSPG
+88 IDLIGIPG

-104 LTFFPLVRAV
+104 LTLFPLFRAV

-153 HLTGTFGSPAYSQYG
+153 HVTGTFGSPAYSQYG
-168 VLPLIQ
+168 VLPLMQ

-188 MWFASAVNAVWEHG
+188 MWFASAVNAAWEHG
-202 FQRRATR
+202 FQWRATR

-255 NDGLDLMTFNRA
+255 NDGLDWATFNRA

-274 WRPRFNATVDQM
+274 WRPRFTATVDQM

-294 SQGAKLVAWQEQ
+294 SQGAKLVVWQEE
-306 SALVLPEDRQNA
+306 SALVLPGDRQNA

-337 GVLNR
+337 GVFTR
-342 SQSLPYFAD
+342 SQSLPYFLN
-351 QAVLISP
+351 QAILISP
-358 AGTVVWTY
+358 AGSVVWTY
-366 EKTYLVLGSDS
+366 EKTYPVFPGES
-377 AFTVRGSGVLPV
+377 ATLVRGSGVLPV
-389 ADTPY
+389 AGTPY

-399 AICNDLDYPGLLRQA
+399 AICYDLEYPGLLRQA

-420 ILLAPNNED
+420 ILLAPNNEP

-437 AGEQVYRAI
+437 GGEQVYRAI
-446 ENGTSLIRPAGDGIS
+446 ENGTSLIRPDGDGIS

-468 RVIASQDYSASNDG
+468 RVIASQDYSASNNG

-487 VPTTGVSTIYS
+487 VPTRGVSTIYS
-498 HIGDSFAYLCTLGLV
+498 RIGDAFAYLCTIGLV
-513 LGIHLARRAK
+513 LGIHAARRAK
-523 RNSARTSPAA
+523 RSEKRTSATAPPKQPQA
-533 NDDLTNHGTPTP
+533 
-545 VPHRLR
+545 V
-551 RTPLVTRL
+551 
-559 YERLLGDS
+559 

>member
-6 LASPGD
+6 LTSPGD
-12 GAKAPLISIPQQAK
+12 GAKATPISDSPQAK

-47 RVVFPLAAWIAPVF
+47 RVVIPLAAWIAPVF

-88 IDLIGSPG
+88 IDLIGTPG

-104 LTFFPLVRAV
+104 LTLFPLLRAV

-146 DWLMGLL
+146 DWLMGLI
-153 HLTGTFGSPAYSQYG
+153 HLTGTVGSPAYSQYG
-168 VLPLIQ
+168 VLPLMQ

-202 FQRRATR
+202 FQWQATR

-255 NDGLDLMTFNRA
+255 NNGLDWATFNRA
-267 TSAQRAA
+267 TSQQRAA
-274 WRPRFNATVDQM
+274 WRPRFTATVDQM

-294 SQGAKLVAWQEQ
+294 SQGAKLVVWQEQ
-306 SALVLPEDRQNA
+306 SALVLPGDRQNA

-323 ALARSHGAYLEIWL
+323 ALARSNGAYLEIWL
-337 GVLNR
+337 GVLNKT
-342 SQSLPYFAD
+342 QSLPYFAN
-351 QAVLISP
+351 QAILISP
-358 AGTVVWTY
+358 AGSVVWTY
-366 EKTYLVLGSDS
+366 NKTYPVVVSGES
-377 AFTVRGSGVLPV
+377 FVTVRGSGVLPV

-394 GRLTT
+394 GRLST
-399 AICNDLDYPGLLRQA
+399 AICNDVGYPGLLRQA

-420 ILLAPNNED
+420 IMLVPTHEP
-429 YSFQASYR
+429 YSFWASADAAEATYR
-437 AGEQVYRAI
+437 TI

-468 RVIASQDYSASNDG
+468 RVIASQNYSASNNG
-482 IMLAS
+482 IMLAN

-498 HIGDSFAYLCTLGLV
+498 HIGDAFAYLCTIGVL

-523 RNSARTSPAA
+523 RSEKRISATAPPKQPQA
-533 NDDLTNHGTPTP
+533 
-545 VPHRLR
+545 V
-551 RTPLVTRL
+551 
-559 YERLLGDS
+559 